1 MVGVVLVAIV
11 AGVAPSVTAQPA
23 PRDGREASAGL
34 RPEVFTPGAVN
45 RSPQG
50 GPIPDGG
57 QLLGGTQAPEGGR
70 QELVERRTEDSRT
83 FDVGDG
89 VKETVFY
96 DGAAN
101 YRDAAGR
108 WQPIDPSLVPVGR
121 GGALRTKAGPV
132 SVELPAVVGAAPV
145 RVSSGD
151 ASVAFTLRGA
161 RAGPQP
167 GVPAAGAALDVPEE
181 VQRFSATYTNAL
193 PGVSVTYAAMA
204 EGVKEELVLADAKAQ
219 SSFDFTVS
227 LREGLSAIE
236 TAEGGVSIVDGTGVE
251 KAAITRPS
259 STTRLRRHRRRV
271 RLQRRGGFAS
281 HRRGR
286 PRALLGLAPRGNAKD
301 RIRPARRGSLL
312 TRATLGARRPWTRR
326 ARGAAVG
333 GRDALEVRDPADFCQ
348 SQPIR

>member
-161 RAGPQP
+161 KAVPQP

-181 VQRFSATYTNAL
+181 VQRSAPPTRTL
-193 PGVSVTYAAMA
+193 CPG
-204 EGVKEELVLADAKAQ
+204 
-219 SSFDFTVS
+219 
-227 LREGLSAIE
+227 
-236 TAEGGVSIVDGTGVE
+236 
-251 KAAITRPS
+251 
-259 STTRLRRHRRRV
+259 
-271 RLQRRGGFAS
+271 
-281 HRRGR
+281 
-286 PRALLGLAPRGNAKD
+286 
-301 RIRPARRGSLL
+301 
-312 TRATLGARRPWTRR
+312 
-326 ARGAAVG
+326 
-333 GRDALEVRDPADFCQ
+333 
-348 SQPIR
+348 